1 MTIVDV
7 VVFLVLARLLKLTE
21 VTQVMDM
28 VARRLPSAR
37 PGPRVPWPV
46 A

>member
-1 MTIVDV
+1 VTTVDV
-7 VVFLVLARLLKLTE
+7 VVFLVLARLLRLTE

-37 PGPRVPWPV
+37 ASARRG
-46 A
+46 